1 MKLYS
6 DATAVAQAI
15 KRGNLS
21 PKEAVQMALDQI
33 EKLNPQLNAVH
44 FIQAERALA
53 EAEKLTDY
61 SAPFAGV
68 PILLKDLGQSYEGFL
83 DASGS
88 ALLKDNRSKMTNHL
102 VKSMLKAGFIIIGMS
117 NVPEFGIKF
126 ISDSNYYGCV
136 KNPVEP
142 AYHAGGSS
150 GGAAAAVQSGMVPIA
165 AASDGGGSIRI
176 PASFSGLIGLK
187 PSTGRMAAG
196 PSVWRSWGGGS
207 TNFAVTRSMRDT
219 ESLFELMQTDEYD
232 AMPFRLPLISSEA
245 IQEAHAGVKKLKIGY
260 AVYPEYDSKEAVQA
274 MEETVAL
281 FRKHGFSV
289 EAADPELPVDSLIES
304 YYMMNGIEIDKIFNN
319 IEKGLGRKIEAHDVE
334 PITWALREYGRKI
347 LGSQY
352 SALFDL
358 WDQASAAMSN
368 FHKEYNL
375 YLHPTTTGP
384 APSLDQIL
392 YDEEAFLAAGDYQKL
407 SFNEM
412 QAMIRQAFEPAN
424 HLSPYALIDNL
435 TGCPAISLPLH
446 TCQSGLP
453 LGLQFSAA
461 KGREDLLLAIG
472 RYLEKHNSFAY
483 YD

>member
-176 PASFSGLIGLK
+176 PPVFWSYRPK
-187 PSTGRMAAG
+187 
-196 PSVWRSWGGGS
+196 
-207 TNFAVTRSMRDT
+207 
-219 ESLFELMQTDEYD
+219 
-232 AMPFRLPLISSEA
+232 A
-245 IQEAHAGVKKLKIGY
+245 IY
-260 AVYPEYDSKEAVQA
+260 
-274 MEETVAL
+274 
-281 FRKHGFSV
+281 
-289 EAADPELPVDSLIES
+289 
-304 YYMMNGIEIDKIFNN
+304 
-319 IEKGLGRKIEAHDVE
+319 
-334 PITWALREYGRKI
+334 
-347 LGSQY
+347 
-352 SALFDL
+352 
-358 WDQASAAMSN
+358 
-368 FHKEYNL
+368 
-375 YLHPTTTGP
+375 
-384 APSLDQIL
+384 
-392 YDEEAFLAAGDYQKL
+392 
-407 SFNEM
+407 
-412 QAMIRQAFEPAN
+412 
-424 HLSPYALIDNL
+424 
-435 TGCPAISLPLH
+435 
-446 TCQSGLP
+446 
-453 LGLQFSAA
+453 
-461 KGREDLLLAIG
+461 
-472 RYLEKHNSFAY
+472 
-483 YD
+483 